1 MLIQFQHYLTFENI
15 YLWTNFGILPFW
27 LMLIIIP
34 DSKFTSFFLNSIV
47 LPLILSVAYI
57 YVIYQII
64 LLDEPIFDNF
74 QLYLGIENLY
84 TIFAT
89 EGFLL
94 IFWIHFIALN
104 LFLGTW
110 IARDGIK
117 YSIPKVMVSVPL
129 IMVYF
134 TGPLGLMFYWIIRI
148 FYAKKIKI
156 HD

>member
-1 MLIQFQHYLTFENI
+1 MLIEFQEYLTIENI

-117 YSIPKVMVSVPL
+117 YNIPKVIVSVPL